1 MQLLPAQIQLVLILQ
16 NQIKVN
22 HMSGIKTVFGAKKM
36 YLRERETYLT
46 RNDNGIVFIDI
57 MPQPY
62 FNN

>member
-1 MQLLPAQIQLVLILQ
+1 
-16 NQIKVN
+16 
-22 HMSGIKTVFGAKKM
+22 MSGIKTVFGAKKM